1 MNRLFRYLRLKM
13 RGYCFKHHEFP
24 PMEYGGLFDFN
35 DGHPGRCRSCLYE
48 DIAASYAQQLKRNQR
63 EDEIKKQL
71 LEGEL

>member
-1 MNRLFRYLRLKM
+1 
-13 RGYCFKHHEFP
+13 
-24 PMEYGGLFDFN
+24 MEYGGLFDFN